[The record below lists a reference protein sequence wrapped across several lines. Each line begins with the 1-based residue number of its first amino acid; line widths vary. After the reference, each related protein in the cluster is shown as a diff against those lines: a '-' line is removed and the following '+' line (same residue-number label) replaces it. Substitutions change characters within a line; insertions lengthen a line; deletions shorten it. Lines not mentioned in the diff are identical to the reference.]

1 MSSSEQ
7 VHSYDAF
14 TAQVIQQRLK
24 NVVEEMATMLLRTS
38 GSPVLTEAQDF
49 CTAIFDVDGEHVAF
63 SGYVVAHLGS
73 SLLGVQAVIREYGL
87 EDISPG
93 DAFIC
98 NDAYTAGAI
107 HQGDVGVI
115 SPIYHDS
122 QLVGWAFSNAHVLD
136 VGGMSPGGWAPEA
149 YDVFSE
155 ALSLPAIRIAEN
167 GRILRDIQRIIMR
180 NVRVPVPVINDIK
193 SLIVA
198 NLTAERRVQEL
209 VAKYGLET
217 YKMYCGVNK
226 ELADNL
232 IRKRVASIPDGVYR
246 SQEWVEYDGHGIQEL
261 YPLMC
266 SVTVAEDHMTVDLSG
281 SAAQSNG
288 FVNAGPGA
296 IIGCLEGV
304 LVMMLGSDV
313 PVNAGM
319 FRSMEIKFGD
329 PGTIVN
335 PLPPAPTSCGHMET
349 GGKTEKAFIEA
360 LTKAL
365 QLSQDP
371 WVRNRV
377 AAISHNCWPGN
388 AWIGLDQYGEYTAF
402 PVFDCGSA
410 GIGAQAT
417 GDGLDVGAFDMQ
429 LNNGIPEVETNE
441 GVYPMLYLYRRLH
454 VNSGGPGFYRGG
466 QGLDLAWVPYN
477 HGQGLLGTMEN
488 ACGQM
493 PAHGTL
499 GGYPGAVTVFLKSDN
514 FDLGQYIREHGR
526 MPGPDD
532 VTGLI
537 QLRNHLASTTL
548 GPYGVF
554 RQITGGGSG
563 LGDPLLRP
571 LAWVERDLRDGYIS
585 PMLAKEAYGVVYND
599 ETKRVDAQAS
609 EALRTLLR
617 TERLGH
623 KPLKDFTEESP
634 TFFRAPLG
642 VFDTPGRREI
652 YCAFCG
658 TDLGMRED
666 EQWKKQTVVRSHEL
680 MGTMRRMGIE
690 CQGLEGYRRDLVEYI
705 CPDCGTMLQTE
716 VSASLI
722 ELAPMGT

>member
-1 MSSSEQ
+1 MSGSETVQ
-7 VHSYDAF
+7 AYDAF

-24 NVVEEMATMLLRTS
+24 NMVEEMATMLLRTS

-49 CTAIFDVDGEHVAF
+49 CTAIFDVAGQHVAF

-115 SPIYHDS
+115 SPIFHDA

-167 GRILRDIQRIIMR
+167 GRMLRDIQRIIMR

-198 NLTAERRVQEL
+198 NLTAERRIQALIE
-209 VAKYGLET
+209 KYGLKT
-217 YKMYCGVNK
+217 YQMYCELNK
-226 ELADNL
+226 DLADKL
-232 IRKRVASIPDGVYR
+232 IRKRIASIPDGIYR
-246 SQEWVEYDGHGIQEL
+246 SQEWVEYDGHGMSEL
-261 YPLMC
+261 YPLICTM
-266 SVTVAEDHMTVDLSG
+266 TVAGDQMTVDLSG

-288 FVNAGPGA
+288 FINAGPGA
-296 IIGCLEGV
+296 IIGCLQGV

-319 FRSMEIKFGD
+319 FRSLTINFGQA
-329 PGTIVN
+329 GTIVN

-365 QLSQDP
+365 QLSTDP

-377 AAISHNCWPGN
+377 AGVSHNCWPGN
-388 AWIGLDQYGEYTAF
+388 AWIGLDQYGDYTAF

-454 VNSGGPGFYRGG
+454 VNSGGPGYYRGG
-466 QGLDLAWVPYN
+466 QGLDLAWVPNN

-499 GGYPGAVTVFLKSDN
+499 GGYPGAVTVFLKSDAFN
-514 FDLGQYIREHGR
+514 LDQFIHDHGK
-526 MPGPDD
+526 MPDPED
-532 VTGLI
+532 VPGLV
-537 QLRNHLASTTL
+537 QMRNHLASTTL
-548 GPYGVF
+548 GPQGVF

-571 LAWVERDLRDGYIS
+571 AAWVERDLLDGYIT
-585 PMLAKEAYGVVYND
+585 PALAKEAYGVVWD
-599 ETKRVDAQAS
+599 VKAEQVDYGATV
-609 EALRTLLR
+609 ALRASLR
-617 TERLGH
+617 AKRLGRD
-623 KPLKDFTEESP
+623 PLHEVSLGMGSA
-634 TFFRAPLG
+634 FRAPLNSALSSETG
-642 VFDTPGRREI
+642 NVQ
-652 YCAFCG
+652 CAFCG
-658 TDLGMRED
+658 TELGHSEE
-666 EQWKKQTVVRSHEL
+666 EQWKANAVVHRYGL
-680 MGTMRRMGIE
+680 METMDRMGIK
-690 CQGLEGYRRDLVEYI
+690 CQGLDGYQRELTEFI
-705 CPDCGTMLQTE
+705 CPGCGSMLQTE
-716 VSASLI
+716 VSASLT
-722 ELAPMGT
+722 AG